1 MTGAMREGR
10 PLHSQHR
17 VAQPDGSVRHIESV
31 GAVVGDSA
39 DGTARVV
46 GIDLDVTER
55 VAAASREETLQH
67 QLRDASRQAG
77 MADVATSV
85 LHNVGNV
92 LNSVNI
98 SANLVSESLK
108 RSRVQGLERVAA
120 LLKEHESD
128 LGAFVAHDQRGRVL
142 PVYLAELSR
151 HVNADNQAALREL
164 DSLRNNIDHI
174 KDIVTTQQ
182 RYAKLGGFA
191 ERIDVRH
198 LVDESA
204 RINGHGLERHGV
216 KLEREFGQVPEIV
229 VDKHKV
235 LQIVVNL
242 LRNAKD
248 ACQEYTDREKLVRI
262 QIEKCALG
270 VRISVADN
278 GAGITAENMSRIF
291 THGFTTKKSGHGFGL
306 HSGALAARE
315 MGGVLRAESAG
326 AGRGATFV
334 LELPLKPPESSR

>member
-1 MTGAMREGR
+1 
-10 PLHSQHR
+10 
-17 VAQPDGSVRHIESV
+17 
-31 GAVVGDSA
+31 
-39 DGTARVV
+39 
-46 GIDLDVTER
+46 
-55 VAAASREETLQH
+55 
-67 QLRDASRQAG
+67 

-98 SANLVSESLK
+98 SANLVTDSLK
-108 RSRVQGLERVAA
+108 RSRAPGLERVAS

-128 LGAFVAHDQRGRVL
+128 LGTFVANDQRGRVL

-151 HVNADNQAALREL
+151 HLSSDNQTALREL

-174 KDIVTTQQ
+174 KDIVTMQQ

-191 ERIDVRH
+191 ELIDVRH
-198 LVDESA
+198 LVEESV
-204 RINGHGLERHGV
+204 RINGNALERHGV
-216 KLEREFGQVPEIV
+216 RLEREFGQAPEIV

-248 ACQEYTDREKLVRI
+248 ACQEYTDRDKLIRI
-262 QIEKCALG
+262 RIEPCTLG
-270 VRISVADN
+270 VRIAVTDN
-278 GAGITAENMSRIF
+278 GTGITKENMSRIF
-291 THGFTTKKSGHGFGL
+291 IHGFTTKKAGHGFGL
-306 HSGALAARE
+306 HSGALAVKE

-326 AGRGATFV
+326 PGGGAPFV
-334 LELPLKPPESSR
+334 LELPLKPLENSR